1 MVRTPYGVP
10 EDESGLTSGTSDDL
24 IDDGY
29 IFVFQNIR
37 GRFKSEGQFVMQ
49 RPARDHAKK
58 DSIDEGTDTYDT
70 IEWLLKNIP
79 SNNGKVGIWGISYP
93 GWLVTQALIEPHPA
107 LKAASEQASP
117 DDMFVNDDFHHNGTF
132 RLSYGFEYSALLET
146 AKEENTNFAFDKY
159 DTYEWY
165 LGLGAL
171 SNADK
176 NHFHGKLPTW
186 SDFVEHPNHDF
197 WIGIRSRAFS
207 STPPYRTLT
216 LQDGTTRRT
225 LSGRRASMPR
235 SSNLTINT

>member
-1 MVRTPYGVP
+1 MIPVRDEVHLQTVIFTPKRSTGPLPFLMVRTPYGVP

-49 RPARDHAKK
+49 RPARDPRRRVLSTRNRYLRHHRVAVEEYSQQQWQSRNLGNLISGVAG
-58 DSIDEGTDTYDT
+58 DPGFDRASSGAEG
-70 IEWLLKNIP
+70 
-79 SNNGKVGIWGISYP
+79 GKRTG
-93 GWLVTQALIEPHPA
+93 LA
-107 LKAASEQASP
+107 

-132 RLSYGFEYSALLET
+132 RLSYGFEYSALVET

-176 NHFHGKLPTW
+176 KFPWKT
-186 SDFVEHPNHDF
+186 SDLE
-197 WIGIRSRAFS
+197 
-207 STPPYRTLT
+207 
-216 LQDGTTRRT
+216 
-225 LSGRRASMPR
+225 
-235 SSNLTINT
+235 